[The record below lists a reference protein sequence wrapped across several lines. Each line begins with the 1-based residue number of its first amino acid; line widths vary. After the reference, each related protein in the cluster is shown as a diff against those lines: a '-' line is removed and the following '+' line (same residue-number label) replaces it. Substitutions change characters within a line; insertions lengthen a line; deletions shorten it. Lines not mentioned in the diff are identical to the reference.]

1 MKRQSVFARPPV
13 AAYHVSVNARHGAGS
28 LSAIVLAA
36 GEGKRMRTLRAKVL
50 HEAGGR
56 ALLDH
61 VLAALEPLAPAPLVV
76 VVGHLREQVE
86 AHLAGRGAVLAVQE
100 PPKGT
105 GDAVARALPHLP
117 DDGETLVL
125 SGDVPLITTATLKAL
140 VELRRSRG
148 AAGALVSAVP
158 GEPGNYGRIVRN
170 QAGEVIGVVEARDV
184 TPEQRGI
191 GEVNAGMYVFELAA
205 LRWAISRLRP
215 DNAQGEYYLTDAI
228 GLLASEGHRVAAF
241 RLQDPDEMTG
251 VNSRADLAEVHRLL
265 NARVVRRLA
274 EAGVTVLDP
283 ATTWVDADCTV
294 GGDTV
299 LEAGVHLRRGCSVG
313 VRCRIGAHS
322 VLDGVTVPDDGVV
335 APLTRRRGK

>member
-1 MKRQSVFARPPV
+1 
-13 AAYHVSVNARHGAGS
+13 VNARHGAAS
-28 LSAIVLAA
+28 LAAIVLAA
-36 GEGKRMRTLRAKVL
+36 GEGKRMRTVRAKVL

-125 SGDVPLITTATLKAL
+125 SGDVPLITPKTLKAL
-140 VELRRSRG
+140 LELRRSRG
-148 AAGALVSAVP
+148 AAAALVSAVP
-158 GEPGNYGRIVRN
+158 AEPGSYGRIVRDDV
-170 QAGEVIGVVEARDV
+170 GEVIGIVEARDV
-184 TPEQRGI
+184 TPAQRGI
-191 GEVNAGMYVFELAA
+191 GEVNAGMYVFDLAA
-205 LRWAISRLRP
+205 LRRSVGLLRP
-215 DNAQGEYYLTDAI
+215 DNDQGEYYLTDTI
-228 GLLASEGHRVAAF
+228 GILASEGHGVAAL
-241 RLQDPDEMTG
+241 RVDDPAEMAG
-251 VNSRADLAEVHRLL
+251 VNSRADLAEVHSLL
-265 NARVVRRLA
+265 NARVVRHLQ

-294 GGDTV
+294 GRDTV
-299 LEAGVHLRRGCSVG
+299 LEAGVHLRRGCAVG
-313 VRCRIGAHS
+313 VRCRIGAHA
-322 VLDGVTVPDDGVV
+322 VLDGVSVPDDGVV
-335 APLTRRRGK
+335 APLTHRCGK